1 MDLICFQTE
10 IAWEDRQTN
19 FARIEAMVDG
29 AAVAPG
35 SVLAFPEMCVAGFTM
50 NVGTVGESEAGESV
64 AFFSDLSR
72 RLACHLIAGIPT
84 VDSAGSGWNE
94 AVCFDTGGQIVGRY
108 RKVHL
113 FPLAGEGAHY
123 QPGSGPLVIECGGW
137 RVAPFICYDLR
148 FPELFRHATRA
159 GAEVL
164 VVIANWPAI
173 REDHWITL
181 LRARAIE
188 NQAYVAGVNRCGT
201 DPNIDY
207 SGASLI
213 VSPKGEVLA
222 RAGSLPEVLGNSLN
236 RDEFDDWRSR
246 FPALADMRL
255 I

>member
-10 IAWEDRQTN
+10 IAWENRAEN
-19 FARIEAMVDG
+19 FARIEAMVDS

-35 SVLAFPEMCVAGFTM
+35 SLLAFPELCVAGFTM
-50 NVGTVGESEAGESV
+50 NVGAVGESESGESV

-72 RLACHLIAGIPT
+72 RRSCHLIAGIPT
-84 VDSAGSGWNE
+84 LDPSGAGRNE
-94 AVCFDTGGQIVGRY
+94 AVCFDPEGRVAGRY

-113 FPLAGEGAHY
+113 FPLAGEGNHY
-123 QPGSGPLVIECGGW
+123 LPGSGPLVIECGGW

-148 FPELFRHATRA
+148 FPELFRQAARA
-159 GAEVL
+159 GAEVM

-201 DPNIDY
+201 DPTLAY

-213 VSPKGEVLA
+213 VSPKGDVLA
-222 RAGSLPEVLGNSLN
+222 RAGSLPEVLSAGLN